1 MSGAPGKILRM
12 SWLAA
17 GVGGVFFFVFSVL
30 LLGVWPGM
38 VLEEQTRR
46 MSPAK
51 PLRYTASEERGR
63 RIYSRE
69 GCAYCHTQQIRYL
82 ERDARRFG
90 APTLAW
96 ETQFDYPHLWGTR
109 RIGPDLSRE
118 GAVRPEDWQFTHL
131 YAPRSVVPDSVMPPY
146 AALFD
151 GAPDRP
157 NQEGR
162 DLVAYLASLGR
173 GRDLAGPEGEK
184 NAAMPDMP
192 MIQSA
197 LNNSPAMARRSGDF
211 PRLPAQSSTA
221 AGEQIYR
228 HNCAGC
234 HGVKGEGDG
243 PGAAGLLPKPANLSV
258 HEYAQ
263 ERLSFTLWNGV
274 AGAAMP
280 AWRDLPAA
288 DLAQAAAFVRTLYS
302 AGPEPVLPEAVLQL
316 GKSVYHDHCA
326 QCHGENGAGDGSA
339 AKEQRM
345 APSSFRTARPSLAAS
360 LNALRNGIHGTPM
373 APWSEKLSE
382 AELSAAA
389 YYVRTFFQ
397 PEAAR

>member
-1 MSGAPGKILRM
+1 
-12 SWLAA
+12 
-17 GVGGVFFFVFSVL
+17 
-30 LLGVWPGM
+30 
-38 VLEEQTRR
+38 
-46 MSPAK
+46 
-51 PLRYTASEERGR
+51 
-63 RIYSRE
+63 
-69 GCAYCHTQQIRYL
+69 
-82 ERDARRFG
+82 
-90 APTLAW
+90 
-96 ETQFDYPHLWGTR
+96 
-109 RIGPDLSRE
+109 
-118 GAVRPEDWQFTHL
+118 
-131 YAPRSVVPDSVMPPY
+131 MPPY
-146 AALFD
+146 AALFE

-157 NQEGR
+157 NQQGR

-192 MIQSA
+192 MIQTA
-197 LNNSPAMARRSGDF
+197 LNNSPAMARRSGEF

-234 HGVKGEGDG
+234 HGAKGEGDG

-274 AGAAMP
+274 SGAAMP
-280 AWRDLPAA
+280 AWRDVPAA
-288 DLAQAAAFVRTLYS
+288 ELAKAAAFVRTLYS
-302 AGPEPVLPEAVLQL
+302 AGPEPALPEAVLQL
-316 GKSVYHDHCA
+316 GKSVYDDHCA

-339 AKEQRM
+339 AKEQRI
-345 APSSFRTARPSLAAS
+345 APSSFRTARPSLGAS

-397 PEAAR
+397 PEAER

>member
-1 MSGAPGKILRM
+1 MSGAPGKVVRM
-12 SWLAA
+12 SWLVASVA
-17 GVGGVFFFVFSVL
+17 GVFFFVFSVL
-30 LLGVWPGM
+30 LLGVWPGK
-38 VLEEQTRR
+38 VLQEETRR

-69 GCAYCHTQQIRYL
+69 GCAYCHTQQVRYL

-118 GAVRPEDWQFTHL
+118 GAIRPEDWQYTHL

-151 GAPDRP
+151 SAADRP
-157 NQEGR
+157 TQEGR
-162 DLVAYLASLGR
+162 DLVAYLIALGR
-173 GRDLAGPEGEK
+173 GRELAGTEGEK

-192 MIQSA
+192 VIHTA
-197 LNNSPAMARRSGDF
+197 LNNSPAMARREGNF
-211 PRLPAQSSTA
+211 PLLPLAPPSAYVYQ
-221 AGEQIYR
+221 

-234 HGVKGEGDG
+234 HGAKGEGDG
-243 PGAAGLLPKPANLSV
+243 PGAAGLSPRPANLSV
-258 HEYAQ
+258 HEYTRQ
-263 ERLSFTLWNGV
+263 RLSASLWNGV
-274 AGAAMP
+274 AGSAMP
-280 AWRDLPAA
+280 GWRDLPLP
-288 DLAQAAAFVRTLYS
+288 DLAQVAAFTRTLY
-302 AGPEPVLPEAVLQL
+302 AAQPEPTLPQAVLQL
-316 GKSVYHDHCA
+316 GKSVYAARCA
-326 QCHGENGAGDGSA
+326 QCHGEEGAGDGTA
-339 AKEQRM
+339 AREQRI
-345 APSSFRTARPSLAAS
+345 APSNFRTGRPSLAAS
-360 LNALRNGIHGTPM
+360 LNVLRNGIPGTPM

-382 AELSAAA
+382 AELSAVA

-397 PEAAR
+397 PEVAR

>member
-1 MSGAPGKILRM
+1 MNGQPGKIVRM

-17 GVGGVFFFVFSVL
+17 SVGGVFFFVFSVL
-30 LLGVWPGM
+30 LLGVWPGR
-38 VLEEQTRR
+38 VLEEETRK

-82 ERDARRFG
+82 ERDANRFG

-118 GAVRPEDWQFTHL
+118 GAVRSEDWQLTHL
-131 YAPRSVVPDSVMPPY
+131 YSPRAVVPDSVMPPY

-157 NQEGR
+157 TQAGR
-162 DLVAYLASLGR
+162 DLLAYLLSLGR
-173 GRDLAGPEGEK
+173 GRELAGPEGEK
-184 NAAMPDMP
+184 KSDMPDMP
-192 MIQSA
+192 PIRSA
-197 LNNSPAMARRSGDF
+197 LNNSAAMARREGEY
-211 PRLPAQSSTA
+211 PRLPVA
-221 AGEQIYR
+221 APAGGEQIYK

-234 HGVKGEGDG
+234 HGAEGEGDG
-243 PGAAGLLPKPANLSV
+243 PGAAGLAPKPSNFTV
-258 HEYAQ
+258 HKYTRD
-263 ERLSFTLWNGV
+263 RLSFALWNGV
-274 AGAAMP
+274 SGTAMP
-280 AWRDLPAA
+280 GWRDVPSVERARLAA
-288 DLAQAAAFVRTLYS
+288 YVKSLYS
-302 AGPEPVLPEAVLQL
+302 GQSEPVLPDAVLQL
-316 GKSVYHDHCA
+316 GKSVYDARCA

-339 AKEQRM
+339 AKEQRIVP
-345 APSSFRTARPSLAAS
+345 ANFRIVRPSLAAS
-360 LNALRNGIHGTPM
+360 LNALRNGVHGTPM

-382 AELSAAA
+382 AELSAVA

-397 PEAAR
+397 AESAQ